1 MNVPQAVALI
11 FVFDTTRCSSWL
23 QLFFIFIENCF
34 VYIVQQTKALHASG
48 FPMKD
53 SEKLI
58 LADSSI
64 L

>member
-11 FVFDTTRCSSWL
+11 FVFDTTRW

-53 SEKLI
+53 SEKF
-58 LADSSI
+58 LAI
-64 L
+64 NFG